1 MPTTVATPTCTG
13 IAVAAIESAIRTAGL
28 GCSGLKASRAAGGA
42 LDSGIASTLLCSSQ
56 NPAAGTVVDL
66 GTNVALKFTDRM

>member
-13 IAVAAIESAIRTAGL
+13 IAVAAIEAALKTAGL
-28 GCSGLKASRAAGGA
+28 GYSGMMASKAAGGA
-42 LDSGIASTLLCSSQ
+42 VDGGLASTLLCTSQ
-56 NPAAGTVVDL
+56 VPAAGVVVDL